1 MVPGAANYLLFRAPG
16 ITDLRERLVAR
27 GILIRSCANYQGLGP
42 DAYRVAV
49 RTGAENA
56 RLLDALREVL

>member
-1 MVPGAANYLLFRAPG
+1 MVPGAATICSSAPPASP
-16 ITDLRERLVAR
+16 ICRERLVAR